1 MAFPMAGSLMLP
13 STAPGTRAAPACR
26 PAAPALRS
34 AFLGERRGSGSAH
47 AFCGCQL
54 RSAALLRPGRG
65 SRTAVTMAA
74 KGAAGRYRQAPQS
87 ALAHALWLRQQL
99 VQLQRTGGPRLL
111 CFRRR
116 AAVRSN

>member
-1 MAFPMAGSLMLP
+1 MAIPMAGSLMLP
-13 STAPGTRAAPACR
+13 STAPGARAAPTCR

-74 KGAAGRYRQAPQS
+74 KGVAGRYR
-87 ALAHALWLRQQL
+87 
-99 VQLQRTGGPRLL
+99 
-111 CFRRR
+111 
-116 AAVRSN
+116 